1 MSANADSLAQA
12 MKDCGL
18 RFLGF
23 RRGTGI
29 PPYVA
34 GMVTSRHPD
43 EGRRDR
49 TVAIDD
55 PAGVS
60 KANADWF
67 ELGAQFGLFSA
78 DRQFLLSISV
88 PSPGA
93 VDETD
98 VEGVWGLVEL
108 LDDWDIMG
116 AGCAVGVTG
125 SRYGRP
131 AFVMSALDGSV
142 FVQGTVWQDSIGTA
156 VLPHPRRVRSLRDVA
171 RLNVGKPYRTAAED
185 EDTLAWLAEQD
196 ES

>member
-1 MSANADSLAQA
+1 MVVNTEILAQA

-29 PPYVA
+29 PPYIA
-34 GMVTSRHPD
+34 GMVTSCHPD

-49 TVAIDD
+49 TTALDD
-55 PAGVS
+55 PARIP

-67 ELGAQFGLFSA
+67 ELATECGLFSA
-78 DRQFLLSISV
+78 DRRFLLYISV
-88 PSPGA
+88 PRPDA
-93 VDETD
+93 ADDTD

-116 AGCAVGVTG
+116 AGCAAGITG
-125 SRYGRP
+125 SQYGSP

-156 VLPHPRRVRSLRDVA
+156 VLPNPQSVQSLRDIA
-171 RLNVGKPYRTAAED
+171 SLSVGKPYQTTAEN
-185 EDTLAWLAEQD
+185 EDTLAWLTR
-196 ES
+196 

>member
-1 MSANADSLAQA
+1 MAVNIEILAQA

-34 GMVTSRHPD
+34 GMVTSCRPD

-49 TVAIDD
+49 AATLVD
-55 PAGVS
+55 PARVPR
-60 KANADWF
+60 ANAGWF
-67 ELGAQFGLFSA
+67 ELATEFGLFSA

-88 PSPGA
+88 PHPDA
-93 VDETD
+93 VDDTD
-98 VEGVWGLVEL
+98 VEAVWGLVEL

-125 SRYGRP
+125 SQYGCP

-156 VLPHPRRVRSLRDVA
+156 VLPNPDRVQSLRDIA
-171 RLNVGKPYRTAAED
+171 CLSVGKPYRTAAED
-185 EDTLAWLAEQD
+185 EDTLAWLAR
-196 ES
+196 

>member
-1 MSANADSLAQA
+1 MDTEILAQA

-23 RRGTGI
+23 RRGTGV

-34 GMVTSRHPD
+34 GMVTSCSTD

-49 TVAIDD
+49 TTALDD
-55 PAGVS
+55 PARVT

-67 ELGAQFGLFSA
+67 ELATAFGLFSV

-88 PSPGA
+88 PNPDA
-93 VDETD
+93 VDDTD

-108 LDDWDIMG
+108 MDDWDIMG
-116 AGCAVGVTG
+116 AGCAAGITG
-125 SRYGRP
+125 SPYGCP
-131 AFVMSALDGSV
+131 AFVMSTLDGSA

-156 VLPHPRRVRSLRDVA
+156 ALRNPHRVQSLRDVA
-171 RLNVGKPYRTAAED
+171 RLNLGKPYRSAAEN
-185 EDTLAWLAEQD
+185 EDTLAWLAR
-196 ES
+196 

>member
-1 MSANADSLAQA
+1 MNAEILAQA

-34 GMVTSRHPD
+34 GMVTSRHSD

-49 TVAIDD
+49 TAALDD
-55 PAGVS
+55 PARVP
-60 KANADWF
+60 KANAGWF
-67 ELGAQFGLFSA
+67 ELATRFGLFSA
-78 DRQFLLSISV
+78 NRQFLLSISV
-88 PSPGA
+88 PHPDA
-93 VDETD
+93 VDDTD

-116 AGCAVGVTG
+116 AGCAVGITG
-125 SRYGRP
+125 SQCGRP

-142 FVQGTVWQDSIGTA
+142 FVQGTVWQASIGTA
-156 VLPHPRRVRSLRDVA
+156 VLPNPHRVQSLRDVA
-171 RLNVGKPYRTAAED
+171 RLSVGKPYRTAAED
-185 EDTLAWLAEQD
+185 EDTLAWLAR
-196 ES
+196 

>member
-1 MSANADSLAQA
+1 MDTQILAQV

-23 RRGTGI
+23 RRETGI

-34 GMVTSRHPD
+34 GMVTSCSTD

-49 TVAIDD
+49 TAAFDD
-55 PAGVS
+55 PARVP

-67 ELGAQFGLFSA
+67 ELATEFGLFSA

-88 PSPGA
+88 PHPDA
-93 VDETD
+93 ADDTD

-108 LDDWDIMG
+108 TDGWDIMG
-116 AGCAVGVTG
+116 AGCAAGITG
-125 SRYGRP
+125 SPYGCP

-156 VLPHPRRVRSLRDVA
+156 VLPNPRRVQSLQDIA
-171 RLNVGKPYRTAAED
+171 RLSLGKPYQSAAEN
-185 EDTLAWLAEQD
+185 EDTVAWLA
-196 ES
+196 S

>member
-1 MSANADSLAQA
+1 MNAEILAQA

-29 PPYVA
+29 PPYIA
-34 GMVTSRHPD
+34 GMVTSCSPD

-49 TVAIDD
+49 TAALDD
-55 PAGVS
+55 PALVP
-60 KANADWF
+60 KANAGWF
-67 ELGAQFGLFSA
+67 ELATEFGLFSV
-78 DRQFLLSISV
+78 DRQFLIYVGL
-88 PSPGA
+88 PHPDA
-93 VDETD
+93 VDDTD

-116 AGCAVGVTG
+116 AGCAAGVTG
-125 SRYGRP
+125 SRRGRP

-156 VLPHPRRVRSLRDVA
+156 VLPNPHRVQSLREVA
-171 RLNVGKPYRTAAED
+171 RLNVGKPYRTAAEN
-185 EDTLAWLAEQD
+185 EDTLAWLAR
-196 ES
+196 

>member
-1 MSANADSLAQA
+1 MNAEVLTQA

-34 GMVTSRHPD
+34 GMVMSCRPG

-49 TVAIDD
+49 TVALDE
-55 PAGVS
+55 PARVP
-60 KANADWF
+60 KANAGWF
-67 ELGAQFGLFSA
+67 ELATEFGLFSVG
-78 DRQFLLSISV
+78 RQFLLSISV
-88 PSPGA
+88 PYPDA
-93 VDETD
+93 VDDTD

-108 LDDWDIMG
+108 LGDWDIMG
-116 AGCAVGVTG
+116 AGCAVGITG

-156 VLPHPRRVRSLRDVA
+156 ALPNPHRVQSLRDVA
-171 RLNVGKPYRTAAED
+171 RLNIGKPYRTAAED
-185 EDTLAWLAEQD
+185 EDTRAWLAR
-196 ES
+196 